1 MAKESATTQL
11 ADYLQHL
18 LAERRM
24 SPHTVSNYQRDL
36 GHLQALLT
44 EQGLKHW
51 QQLQSHHIRELIA
64 ARRQAGLG
72 ASSLHRLLS
81 SIRGFYR
88 WLQKHHLADHDPSA
102 GIKAPK
108 REQKLPQVLEIEEVG
123 QLTEAPLHSL
133 DPNDPL
139 VRRDSAIM
147 ELFYSS
153 GLRLSELAQLERY
166 DYDPGERAVTI
177 RHGKGNK
184 QRRVPVGRLAAEA
197 IQKWL
202 KLRPQIASSDSR
214 ALFVS
219 QRGQALSVRSIQ
231 ARLNHWAKLS
241 GVNKPVHPHLLRHSF
256 ASHMLQ
262 SSGDLRAVQELLGHA
277 DISTTQIYTHL
288 DYQHLAKVY
297 DQAHPRAQTKAGK
310 TKS

>member
-1 MAKESATTQL
+1 MSTAPTQL

-36 GHLQALLT
+36 KHLEKLLAS
-44 EQGLKHW
+44 EGLNAW
-51 QQLQSHHIRELIA
+51 QQLQVHHIRELVA
-64 ARRQAGLG
+64 ERRRDGLG
-72 ASSLHRLLS
+72 AASLHRLLS

-88 WLQKHHLADHDPSA
+88 WLQRHHYADHDPST

-123 QLTEAPLHSL
+123 QLAETPEHSQ
-133 DPNDPL
+133 DPNNP
-139 VRRDSAIM
+139 VAIRDRAIL

-153 GLRLSELAQLERY
+153 GLRLSELAQLEKY
-166 DYDPGERAVTI
+166 DYDPGGRNVSI

-184 QRRVPVGRLAAEA
+184 QRNVPVGRLAANA
-197 IQKWL
+197 IQAWL
-202 KLRPQIASSDSR
+202 KVREQLAKPDSR
-214 ALFVS
+214 ALFIS
-219 QRGQALSVRSIQ
+219 KRGGALSPRSIQ
-231 ARLNHWAKLS
+231 ARLDYWAKQS
-241 GVNKPVHPHLLRHSF
+241 GVNKPIHPHLLRHSF

-297 DQAHPRAQTKAGK
+297 DSAHPRARKA
-310 TKS
+310 KS

>member
-1 MAKESATTQL
+1 MSAAQQL

-18 LAERRM
+18 RAERRM

-36 GHLQALLT
+36 KHLQQLLDD
-44 EQGLKHW
+44 QGLTTWKK
-51 QQLQSHHIRELIA
+51 LQVHHIRELIA
-64 ARRQAGLG
+64 DRRRDGLG

-88 WLQKHHLADHDPSA
+88 WLQRHHLVDHDPST

-108 REQKLPQVLEIEEVG
+108 REQKLPQVLEIEEIG
-123 QLTEAPLHSL
+123 QLADTPTASSAEPIAL
-133 DPNDPL
+133 
-139 VRRDSAIM
+139 RDHAII

-166 DYDPGERAVTI
+166 DFDPGERSLNI
-177 RHGKGNK
+177 RHAKGNK
-184 QRRVPVGRLAAEA
+184 QRRVPVGKLAAQA
-197 IQKWL
+197 LQRWL
-202 KLRPQIASSDSR
+202 KVRGQLALADSP

-219 QRGQALSVRSIQ
+219 QRGGALSVRSIQ
-231 ARLNHWAKLS
+231 ARLDHWAKRS
-241 GVNKPVHPHLLRHSF
+241 GIDKPIHPHLLRHSF

-297 DQAHPRAQTKAGK
+297 DKAHPRAKRK
-310 TKS
+310 

>member
-1 MAKESATTQL
+1 MGTNSPAGQQL
-11 ADYLQHL
+11 ADYLQQL

-24 SPHTVSNYQRDL
+24 SPNTVSNYQRDL
-36 GHLQALLT
+36 THLHQLLT
-44 EQGLKHW
+44 QNSLEHWSHIQG
-51 QQLQSHHIRELIA
+51 HHIRELISD
-64 ARRQAGLG
+64 RRRDGLS

-88 WLQKHHLADHDPSA
+88 WLQRHHLADHDPST

-123 QLTEAPLHSL
+123 QLADAPQHSL
-133 DPNDPL
+133 EPNSPISI
-139 VRRDSAIM
+139 RDRAIL

-153 GLRLSELAQLERY
+153 GLRLSELAQLEQY
-166 DYDPGERAVTI
+166 DYDPGGRTITI

-184 QRRVPVGRLAAEA
+184 QRNVPVGRLAANA
-197 IQKWL
+197 IQDWL
-202 KLRPQIASSDSR
+202 KVRSSLAHAQSR
-214 ALFVS
+214 SLFVS
-219 QRGQALSVRSIQ
+219 KRGGALSPRSIQ
-231 ARLNHWAKLS
+231 ARLDHWAKLS

-297 DQAHPRAQTKAGK
+297 DKAHPRAR
-310 TKS
+310 KSKS

>member
-1 MAKESATTQL
+1 VSAKQQL

-18 LAERRM
+18 RAERRM

-36 GHLQALLT
+36 NHLQQLL
-44 EQGLKHW
+44 ESEGLKAW
-51 QQLQSHHIRELIA
+51 PQLQNHHIRQVIA
-64 ARRQAGLG
+64 ERRRDGLG
-72 ASSLHRLLS
+72 AASLHRLLS

-88 WLQKHHLADHDPSA
+88 WLQKHHLAEHDPST

-108 REQKLPQVLEIEEVG
+108 REQKLPQVLEIEEIG
-123 QLTEAPLHSL
+123 QLADTPNS
-133 DPNDPL
+133 NDPL
-139 VRRDSAIM
+139 ALRDHAII

-153 GLRLSELAQLERY
+153 GLRLSELAQLERF
-166 DYDPGERAVTI
+166 DFDPGERSLNI
-177 RHGKGNK
+177 RHAKGNK
-184 QRRVPVGRLAAEA
+184 QRRVPVGKLAAQA
-197 IQKWL
+197 LQAWL
-202 KLRPQIASSDSR
+202 KVRGQLAKPDSQ

-219 QRGQALSVRSIQ
+219 QRGSGLSVRSIQ
-231 ARLNHWAKLS
+231 ARLDHWAKRS
-241 GVNKPVHPHLLRHSF
+241 GVDKPVHPHLLRHSF

-297 DQAHPRAQTKAGK
+297 DQAHPRAKRK
-310 TKS
+310 

>member
-1 MAKESATTQL
+1 MSAKQQL

-18 LAERRM
+18 RAERRM

-36 GHLQALLT
+36 NHLQQLL
-44 EQGLKHW
+44 ESEGLKAW
-51 QQLQSHHIRELIA
+51 PQLQNHHIRQVIA
-64 ARRQAGLG
+64 ERRRDGLG
-72 ASSLHRLLS
+72 AASLHRLLS

-88 WLQKHHLADHDPSA
+88 WLQKHHLAEHDPST

-108 REQKLPQVLEIEEVG
+108 REQKLPQVLEIEEIG
-123 QLTEAPLHSL
+123 QLADTPNS
-133 DPNDPL
+133 NDPL
-139 VRRDSAIM
+139 ALRDHAII

-153 GLRLSELAQLERY
+153 GLRLSELAQLERF
-166 DYDPGERAVTI
+166 DFDPGERSLNI
-177 RHGKGNK
+177 RHAKGNK
-184 QRRVPVGRLAAEA
+184 QRRVPVGKLAAQA
-197 IQKWL
+197 LQAWL
-202 KLRPQIASSDSR
+202 KVRGQLAKPDSQ

-219 QRGQALSVRSIQ
+219 QRGSGLSVRSIQ
-231 ARLNHWAKLS
+231 ARLDHWAKRS
-241 GVNKPVHPHLLRHSF
+241 GVDKPVHPHLLRHSF

-297 DQAHPRAQTKAGK
+297 DQAHPRAKRK
-310 TKS
+310 

>member
-1 MAKESATTQL
+1 MAATQQL
-11 ADYLQHL
+11 ANYLQHL
-18 LAERRM
+18 RAERRM
-24 SPHTVSNYQRDL
+24 STNTVSNYQRDL
-36 GHLQALLT
+36 GHLSQLLNT
-44 EQGLKHW
+44 HSLKSW
-51 QQLQSHHIRELIA
+51 QQLQAHHIRELIA
-64 ARRQAGLG
+64 DRRREGLG
-72 ASSLHRLLS
+72 AASLHRLLS

-88 WLQKHHLADHDPSA
+88 WLQRYQHADHDPTT

-108 REQKLPQVLEIEEVG
+108 REQKLPQVLEIEEVANIA
-123 QLTEAPLHSL
+123 EAPQHSAQANEPIAL
-133 DPNDPL
+133 
-139 VRRDSAIM
+139 RDRAIM

-166 DYDPGERAVTI
+166 DYDPGERAVSI

-184 QRRVPVGRLAAEA
+184 QRRVPVGRIAAQA
-197 IQKWL
+197 IQDWL
-202 KLRPQIASSDSR
+202 KVRGQMAQANSP

-219 QRGQALSVRSIQ
+219 KRGSGLSVRSIQ
-231 ARLNHWAKLS
+231 ARLDHWAKLS

-297 DQAHPRAQTKAGK
+297 DKAHPRARRK
-310 TKS
+310 